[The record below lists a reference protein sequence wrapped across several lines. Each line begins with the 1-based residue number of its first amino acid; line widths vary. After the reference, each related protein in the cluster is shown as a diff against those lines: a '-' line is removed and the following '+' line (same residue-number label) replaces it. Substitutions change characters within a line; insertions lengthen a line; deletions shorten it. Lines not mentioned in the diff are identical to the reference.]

1 MATKDEKVAAE
12 AHYLD
17 TLRKSSKEPG
27 VFRKLNIED
36 SDNGTI
42 KKIKNK
48 INHIVAQELARCE
61 FKEKVDTELLVAS
74 TTKEVLSHK
83 NFYFGVD
90 QDKRLK
96 NNIVRNFKA
105 PGNKYHK
112 PQYILPHEHV
122 NVCKYIDTEDLSQD
136 KLFEIYGLY
145 ALLVDMHIA

>member
-48 INHIVAQELARCE
+48 INHIVAQELARC
-61 FKEKVDTELLVAS
+61 
-74 TTKEVLSHK
+74 
-83 NFYFGVD
+83 
-90 QDKRLK
+90 
-96 NNIVRNFKA
+96 
-105 PGNKYHK
+105 
-112 PQYILPHEHV
+112 
-122 NVCKYIDTEDLSQD
+122 
-136 KLFEIYGLY
+136 
-145 ALLVDMHIA
+145 